1 VVELEAC
8 FDAMYCICSLLSL
21 VYLQSYFWRIQEN
34 SGKNKYEPLNQ
45 AYMGEWNF
53 EKLAC
58 EVLQLRDSIKI
69 VLIWIASLKVM

>member
-1 VVELEAC
+1 
-8 FDAMYCICSLLSL
+8 
-21 VYLQSYFWRIQEN
+21 
-34 SGKNKYEPLNQ
+34 
-45 AYMGEWNF
+45 MGEWNF